1 MKSICITGDS
11 SAALAQAAGLLLQA
25 GMQAP
30 NPAGRT
36 EPIDMAHWHQQVT
49 AAAFDDAQ
57 APYAIVEPGRL
68 WEQLA
73 GELVMA
79 NAKTKVWG
87 WSDTLSVW
95 LLDFWAEFEKRQY
108 FVLVCTTLEHTL
120 AQAMTAGT
128 APGAVQGL
136 VDSWQSHHQHMLQ
149 FYHRHSQRCV
159 LVDADDLAAY
169 PLAFVQRC
177 AKQWKMPLDGQALSA
192 DALPGGPLARDP
204 LAHYLARDICQG
216 YPQVSSLQGEL
227 GATMLPLG
235 EHSIGQAPE
244 TDTVIAQYQ
253 QLAQVAAQLSQ
264 DKANLAAELS
274 KLIANNDQLTRASA
288 QLASEKDAE
297 AKAKQDA
304 AAQRDALAAE
314 KSQLIAARDALAKEK
329 ADLAAARDAEAKAK
343 QDATAQRD
351 ALAAEKAALA
361 QTGNEQTQENEL
373 LLLQLHQVQEELEQ
387 YFLQGQDTQ
396 KQLEQTRQ
404 AGDALAAEKTQLIA
418 ARDALAAEKSIL
430 IANNDQLTRASAQL
444 AAEKDAEAKAKQDAS
459 AQRDALAAEKSQL
472 VAARDALAKEKT
484 ALAQAGNEQAQEN
497 ELLLLQLHQV
507 QEELEHYF
515 LQHQEAQQQKAT
527 LEQRWRL
534 MLDRTPGYCHY
545 DSLELLPP
553 LADAAPGTQRWRL
566 NGLVTP
572 THSLA
577 SLELHT
583 VVEDQLAGFMLSR
596 GADGGTSPLLRWPA
610 HAAAQAQLSLM
621 PGGTRDTI
629 SQRLETLLSLSTSD
643 WALLRT
649 LAQLFVT
656 ALQNP
661 AAYRAPADFVP
672 APLQAG
678 LAKLLQVMDALPPT
692 VRYDQISLKRAQVSP
707 DYEHLWVCC
716 SKLSFGKQHYPEF
729 EFRLSCANVRPDR
742 FGSHPK
748 LEFPQ
753 DVSQAPLPGWFVES
767 YDDFGAKLELR
778 FAQPDAMDMAVW
790 QQLPADDK
798 KFVQALVQR
807 ISAMLL
813 SLQDAAPPL
822 KRAWADWQQLAQD
835 MQRIL
840 TLRAAPPPVALP
852 KAAPAPEPLP
862 RGPFKV
868 APRLA
873 VVTPPAPAAPVKDTK
888 GAKVAAT
895 TTAATAAK
903 PRKSR

>member
-1 MKSICITGDS
+1 MKIICITGDS

-30 NPAGRT
+30 NPAGRA

-87 WSDTLSVW
+87 WADTLSVW

-149 FYHRHSQRCV
+149 FYHRHPQRCV
-159 LVDADDLAAY
+159 LVDADDLAAH

-192 DALPGGPLARDP
+192 GALTAGPLVTDP

-235 EHSIGQAPE
+235 EHPIGQAPVI
-244 TDTVIAQYQ
+244 DTVIAQYQ
-253 QLAQVAAQLSQ
+253 QLAQDAAQLSQ
-264 DKANLAAELS
+264 DKANLAVKLS
-274 KLIANNDQLTRASA
+274 KLIANNDQLTMASA
-288 QLASEKDAE
+288 QLAAEKDAE
-297 AKAKQDA
+297 AKARQDA
-304 AAQRDALAAE
+304 AAQRDALAGENSELVAARGAMAYEKSQLIAARDALAAEKTALAQTGNEQAQENELLLLQLHQVQEELEQYFLQVQDTQKQLEQTRQAGDALAGE

-343 QDATAQRD
+343 QDAA
-351 ALAAEKAALA
+351 
-361 QTGNEQTQENEL
+361 
-373 LLLQLHQVQEELEQ
+373 
-387 YFLQGQDTQ
+387 
-396 KQLEQTRQ
+396 
-404 AGDALAAEKTQLIA
+404 
-418 ARDALAAEKSIL
+418 
-430 IANNDQLTRASAQL
+430 
-444 AAEKDAEAKAKQDAS
+444 

-472 VAARDALAKEKT
+472 VAARDALAGEKSQLIAARD
-484 ALAQAGNEQAQEN
+484 ALAAEKAALVQTGNEQAQEN

-566 NGLVTP
+566 SGLVTP

-583 VVEDQLAGFMLSR
+583 VVEDQLAGFTLSR
-596 GADGGTSPLLRWPA
+596 GAEGGTSPLLRWPA
-610 HAAAQAQLSLM
+610 HAAAQPQLSLM

-649 LAQLFVT
+649 LGQLFVT

-661 AAYRAPADFVP
+661 AAYRAPAGFAP

-716 SKLSFGKQHYPEF
+716 SKLSFGKQQYPEF

-753 DVSQAPLPGWFVES
+753 DVSQAPLPGWFVET

-778 FAQPDAMDMAVW
+778 FAQPEAMDMAVW

-807 ISAMLL
+807 ISAMLR

-822 KRAWADWQQLAQD
+822 KRAWADWQQLARD

-840 TLRAAPPPVALP
+840 TLRAAPPPVAVP
-852 KAAPAPEPLP
+852 KAAPAPEPVP

-873 VVTPPAPAAPVKDTK
+873 VVAPPAPAAPAK
-888 GAKVAAT
+888 GAKVAAPAT
-895 TTAATAAK
+895 ATTAPK